1 MIVKKTKFKNG
12 REIYRKADF
21 LEKIKY
27 YENEIYSIV
36 FSVGMLV
43 VTIFLFTGIIKFYV
57 FENYLFSF
65 CFHCE
70 RMSK

>member
-27 YENEIYSIV
+27 YEDLIYSIV
-36 FSVGMLV
+36 FGLGLIAVIVFVLLG
-43 VTIFLFTGIIKFYV
+43 FIKF
-57 FENYLFSF
+57 
-65 CFHCE
+65 
-70 RMSK
+70 

>member
-1 MIVKKTKFKNG
+1 MIVKKTKYQNG

-27 YENEIYSIV
+27 YEDEIYSIV

-43 VTIFLFTGIIKFYV
+43 VTIFLFTGIIKF
-57 FENYLFSF
+57 
-65 CFHCE
+65 
-70 RMSK
+70 